1 MESTKNREQH
11 PTLSPSE
18 TGPDAL
24 EQAAQQLQQ
33 STQARAAQLFQQAY
47 RAQLQGNFADAIRLY
62 RSSIQVYPTA
72 EAYTFLG
79 WTYSFL
85 GRYEEAI
92 AECKNAI
99 ATDPDFGNPYNDI
112 GSYLIQLGKW
122 DEAIP
127 WLEQATTA
135 KRYEP
140 RHFPHVNLGRVYWAK
155 GDLLKAAREF
165 GKALEIAPRYLPARR
180 ALAALSALLN

>member
-1 MESTKNREQH
+1 MQKR
-11 PTLSPSE
+11 
-18 TGPDAL
+18 
-24 EQAAQQLQQ
+24 
-33 STQARAAQLFQQAY
+33 
-47 RAQLQGNFADAIRLY
+47 
-62 RSSIQVYPTA
+62 
-72 EAYTFLG
+72 
-79 WTYSFL
+79 
-85 GRYEEAI
+85 
-92 AECKNAI
+92 
-99 ATDPDFGNPYNDI
+99 PDFGNPYNDI

-127 WLEQATTA
+127 WLERAMAA

-180 ALAALSALLN
+180 ALDALSAQLN